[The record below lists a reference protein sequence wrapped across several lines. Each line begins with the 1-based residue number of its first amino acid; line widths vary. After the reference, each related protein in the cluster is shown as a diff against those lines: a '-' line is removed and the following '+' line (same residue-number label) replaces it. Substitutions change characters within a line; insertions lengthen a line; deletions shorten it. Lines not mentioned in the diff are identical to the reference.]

1 MTVGSEA
8 TYTVLTMPDSS
19 SSAAL
24 PADKTSGATTPL
36 DASLPPRRTKV
47 PLTRPLRHP
56 RYRNIWLANMVSN
69 TGTWIQ
75 TFASAWLVASLSGS
89 ASITSLVQTATYVP
103 VFLFALLAGVVADA
117 VHRPKFL
124 FYCNLYMALCA
135 ATMAL
140 LVTTGLVATT
150 PVLILTFC
158 IGVGT
163 AFVWPAWQAAM
174 SGLVE
179 PDEVEAAATL
189 NNLSYNLSAIIG
201 PALGGVLFGWIGP
214 SALFLANALSF
225 AGLLGVYWCWWREH
239 TPQAPERAGFRTR
252 FVLGIR
258 TAFGC
263 ARYRR
268 ILRNVCSVFFSTI
281 AFASLLP
288 VFVRDV
294 LRMESGTYGTLMGCL
309 GGGCVIAAFF
319 LPQVRVR
326 FDKYGVLAGALV
338 VYGLMLVTMSL
349 ASSLALLAPMILCGG
364 MAWSATVSTLNAAAQ
379 LSFPAEIRARTLSIY
394 LFVMSGG
401 YVGGSIVWGRV
412 ADAWGV
418 RAALG
423 AAGACVLANALILMA
438 GNRKNP
444 L

>member
-1 MTVGSEA
+1 VLLCA
-8 TYTVLTMPDSS
+8 AYTVHTMSNASPD
-19 SSAAL
+19 AAPRVN
-24 PADKTSGATTPL
+24 PAV
-36 DASLPPRRTKV
+36 ASPPRRRAKV
-47 PLTRPLRHP
+47 ALTRPLRHA

-69 TGTWIQ
+69 MGTWIQ
-75 TFASAWLVASLSGS
+75 TFASAWLVASLSQS
-89 ASITSLVQTATYVP
+89 ASITSMVQTATYVP
-103 VFLFALLAGVVADA
+103 IFLFALLAGVVADA

-124 FYCNLYMALCA
+124 FFCNLYMALCA
-135 ATMAL
+135 AVMAL
-140 LVTTGLVATT
+140 LVTTGLVAAK
-150 PVLILTFC
+150 PVLLLTFC
-158 IGVGT
+158 IGIGT
-163 AFVWPAWQAAM
+163 AFIWPAWQAAM

-225 AGLLGVYWCWWREH
+225 AGLLGVYWAWWREAS
-239 TPQAPERAGFRTR
+239 PQATLKEGFGER
-252 FVLGIR
+252 FVLGLR

-268 ILRNVCSVFFSTI
+268 ILRNVCWVFFSTI

-294 LRMESGTYGTLMGCL
+294 LRLQSSTYGLLMGCL
-309 GGGCVIAAFF
+309 GGGAVLAAFF
-319 LPQVRVR
+319 LPQVRARV
-326 FDKYGVLAGALV
+326 DKTGVLAGALV
-338 VYGLMLVTMSL
+338 VYGCMLVTMSL
-349 ASSLALLAPMILCGG
+349 SRSLWTLVPLILCGG

-379 LSFPAEIRARTLSIY
+379 LSFPPEVRARTLSIY

-401 YVGGSIVWGRV
+401 YMGGSVFWGQV
-412 ADAWGV
+412 ADRWGV
-418 RAALG
+418 RTAFA
-423 AAGACVLANALILMA
+423 AAGACVLANAVVLVA
-438 GNRKNP
+438 GKRRQTA